1 MNEVPRSSRRRE
13 AWAGQ
18 AIFLTWRN
26 HVRGVPDVAVA
37 KAFADLTLDNEG
49 GRMVLSALWV
59 FHEPVPKIEF
69 RWEEVES
76 VTRVRWFWFSLG
88 IKFRPRRAVVEHN
101 RLRSFY
107 FFTRRKNVS
116 RICDFAVTHG
126 VEAAPMIERFVF
138 LWLDE

>member
-1 MNEVPRSSRRRE
+1 MFP
-13 AWAGQ
+13 
-18 AIFLTWRN
+18 TWRD
-26 HVRGVPDVAVA
+26 RLTGEPGSA
-37 KAFADLTLDNEG
+37 KAIADLALDEQG
-49 GRMVLSALWV
+49 GRLDPSVVWLRN
-59 FHEPVPKIEF
+59 EPMREIEF